1 MSNSFSILDALA
13 EFGANKN
20 FNTNTDVADYLKQ
33 LSQTTSEQNL
43 LINDTRELRLGDI
56 FCAVIGSQQDG
67 REYIDEAILQGAL
80 LVVAECKNAQ
90 QHGNVLW
97 RKATNSSLKLAQ
109 ANKQIA
115 IVQFY
120 QLNRLLFSFAT
131 SYNQQPQKNMSMIG
145 ITGTNGK
152 TSTSQLITKL
162 LDATKRSAAVIG
174 TNGAGKIEQLTP
186 LNNTT
191 PGATQLTHLL
201 AKFANEGIS
210 HVAMEVSSHALDQRR
225 VTADLFNIAIFT
237 NLSRDHL
244 DYHQTMENYAQAKR
258 AIFTGEI
265 GQIAIVNGDDAMA
278 QQWLNNWPKTQNVIV
293 YGRSFEQGE
302 HQQYVKANNIKHHQ
316 TGVCFLLSTHL
327 GDIEI
332 NSPLMADFNID
343 NVLAAIAVL
352 IAEKVSLDDI
362 SQSVASLAPI
372 IGRMETFTA
381 PNMSTAIV
389 DYAHTPDALE
399 NALKACRLHCNG
411 DLWVVFGCGGDR
423 DKGKRSLMGEIAEK
437 FADHIVITNDN
448 PRSEA
453 PEMIASDILSGCRV
467 GEKVTIM
474 LDRKQA
480 VLSTLAHA
488 KTNDF
493 ILLAG
498 KGHEDYIIIGDKKI
512 AYNERDIVSSFFK
525 SESTL

>member
-33 LSQTTSEQNL
+33 LSQTTAEQNL

-67 REYIDEAILQGAL
+67 REYIDDAILQGAL
-80 LVVAECKNAQ
+80 LVVAECQNAQ

-97 RKATNSSLKLAQ
+97 RKATNSSLKLNQ

-120 QLNRLLFSFAT
+120 QLNRLLFSFAK
-131 SYNQQPQKNMSMIG
+131 SYNLQPQKNMSMIG

-152 TSTSQLITKL
+152 TSTSQLIAKL

-174 TNGAGKIEQLTP
+174 TNGAGRIEQLTP

-258 AIFTGEI
+258 AIFTGEVE
-265 GQIAIVNGDDAMA
+265 QIAIVNGDDAMA
-278 QQWLNNWPKTQNVIV
+278 QQWLNDWPEMQSVIV
-293 YGRSFEQGE
+293 YGRSFDQDE

-316 TGVCFLLSTHL
+316 TGVRFLLSTHL

-362 SQSVASLAPI
+362 SHSVASLAPI

-423 DKGKRSLMGEIAEK
+423 DKGKRALMGEIAEK

-467 GEKVTIM
+467 AEKVTIM
-474 LDRKQA
+474 LERKQA